1 MNKLFYVMPLFL
13 YSSIV
18 GLFEN
23 NYSYKSILVEGK
35 NSIIPN
41 ILLLGFCLYIIFY
54 QVVFV
59 PKRLNKCSKQSIMI
73 YLNSISFKFLIL
85 MFLFTIMHYFSHF
98 RILYHVASLCCIFSM
113 ISVYWL
119 INSYTI
125 FYNNNK

>member
-59 PKRLNKCSKQSIMI
+59 PKRLNE
-73 YLNSISFKFLIL
+73 
-85 MFLFTIMHYFSHF
+85 
-98 RILYHVASLCCIFSM
+98 
-113 ISVYWL
+113 
-119 INSYTI
+119 
-125 FYNNNK
+125 